1 MLIGLNKLGRGQATQ
16 LKSSQK
22 SAVGKGASDQT
33 QAKTNEAP
41 SAPPQITGPILSF
54 HDLLKFWLLNRRGR
68 ARGIVGFDLS
78 LDRLPPSQPRF
89 SLKTGVWSL
98 AQFPICSILIE
109 PNQFKMQRPDLLNIS
124 TDIASALAT
133 NKPVVALESTVIAHG
148 LPRPTNLELAQRLE
162 TDLRSAG
169 VSPATIGIIGGE
181 LTVGLNDE
189 QIRLL
194 AEDSSVKKISTR
206 DVPVAI
212 ARGWNGATTVA
223 STSWI
228 AHRAG
233 IRVFATG
240 GIGGVHRGTLPD
252 ISADLPELARTPI
265 IVVCSG
271 AKIVLD
277 LPATREWL
285 ETHAVTVVG
294 FQCDEMPAFYS
305 RHSGLPVDVRASSA
319 NEVVEIFNA
328 QRDLQMNTA
337 LLVTVPVPQEF
348 EVDEEELSRVLT
360 DALEKAE
367 REGITGRDVTPFLLA
382 QMAQFSDGATLRANI
397 SLLEN
402 NARVAGEIA
411 KVVSD
416 ML

>member
-1 MLIGLNKLGRGQATQ
+1 MLFHL
-16 LKSSQK
+16 
-22 SAVGKGASDQT
+22 VGCLVDSKMRH
-33 QAKTNEAP
+33 
-41 SAPPQITGPILSF
+41 PQ
-54 HDLLKFWLLNRRGR
+54 LLK
-68 ARGIVGFDLS
+68 
-78 LDRLPPSQPRF
+78 
-89 SLKTGVWSL
+89 
-98 AQFPICSILIE
+98 
-109 PNQFKMQRPDLLNIS
+109 IS
-124 TDIASALAT
+124 EEVSAALAS

-162 TDLRSAG
+162 TDLRTAG
-169 VSPATIGIIGGE
+169 VAPATIGIIGGE

-328 QRDLQMNTA
+328 QHDLQMNTA
-337 LLVTVPVPQEF
+337 LLLTVPVPREF
-348 EVDEEELSRVLT
+348 EVDSEQLRRVLNE
-360 DALEKAE
+360 ALENAE
-367 REGITGRDVTPFLLA
+367 RQGITGRDVTPFLLA

-397 SLLEN
+397 SLLQN

-411 KVVSD
+411 KALSD
-416 ML
+416 KL